1 MNPNAEDPIHA
12 TTLEPR
18 SASRAPTSTPPTLS
32 SESRVTMG
40 LCMMAPGMRCASLTI
55 KVTED
60 PPTTMS
66 TRRTIAS
73 TRPAAAFPGARR
85 ASQSCSGWSA
95 TYRTGM
101 PINPVAYGASAI
113 ASAPVSATTSAAAAR
128 RRESERVVNPN
139 PPNRGRWLS
148 QSLSQPF
155 QQPRDHRFLLLQA
168 LAEVVSIG
176 VRDLH
181 AQVRQV
187 GLQCLRERLPFLVR
201 QAELRHVCSYG
212 RTSERSLNAPMSSAT
227 PATIAKAAIRPM
239 IAASVTG
246 GESSANTDAT
256 TLSTPNA
263 AAQPHCTPSLF
274 SRTAP

>member
-40 LCMMAPGMRCASLTI
+40 LCMMAAGIRCASLTI
-55 KVTED
+55 KLTED
-60 PPTTMS
+60 PPATMS
-66 TRRTIAS
+66 TRRTSAT
-73 TRPAAAFPGARR
+73 TRLAAAFPGARR

-95 TYRTGM
+95 TYRTGI

-113 ASAPVSATTSAAAAR
+113 ASATLSAITSAAAVR
-128 RRESERVVNPN
+128 WRVSERAV
-139 PPNRGRWLS
+139 RAILIA
-148 QSLSQPF
+148 QSLD
-155 QQPRDHRFLLLQA
+155 RRLLLFEA

-187 GLQCLRERLPFLVR
+187 CLQRMPECRRFLVG
-201 QAELRHVCSYG
+201 QVELRH
-212 RTSERSLNAPMSSAT
+212 
-227 PATIAKAAIRPM
+227 
-239 IAASVTG
+239 
-246 GESSANTDAT
+246 ESSLFHLRRDSPWVLEETRGEGSEHQAADMRHVGHAPVLGSRGAPTETDE
-256 TLSTPNA
+256 L
-263 AAQPHCTPSLF
+263 
-274 SRTAP
+274 